1 MNEKPKLDPAFDSGI
16 SQRLHEGSLFEQA
29 AHGAELEEFLSE
41 SPESLSIPKLTL
53 RHPDEFDDEVE
64 AEFEASVGDVTLPT
78 ADVPVAS
85 DDDDDSWPWNS
96 SDLGGKRASTLVEDQ
111 DIELEIPRTPG
122 GRELLAADEDE
133 DADIDRPMDDGVTPA
148 LFSAPHHEDDHSA
161 IEDVVLSMPIMQTPI
176 EQTLSAFARDME
188 ETADAY
194 GAGSA
199 SNSED
204 PAEHDIESAE
214 VAESVNL
221 AQDNPPNRPA
231 RAVVIAANQP
241 ETTPAA
247 ESPEVAA
254 VMVAESVTAS
264 ASRPVAT
271 PKRIGSGQL
280 VPARLTWKPGD
291 PFGDSGGASRRR
303 FRWDVMLTSAGIT
316 AACGMFCIWVL
327 RTLLA

>member
-1 MNEKPKLDPAFDSGI
+1 MNEKPRLDPAFDSGI
-16 SQRLHEGSLFEQA
+16 SQRLHAGSLFDQA
-29 AHGAELEEFLSE
+29 TGGDELEEFLSD
-41 SPESLSIPKLTL
+41 SSESLSIPKLTL
-53 RHPDEFDDEVE
+53 RHPEEFDDDVE
-64 AEFEASVGDVTLPT
+64 AEFEAAVRDVTLPT
-78 ADVPVAS
+78 ADAPTTS
-85 DDDDDSWPWNS
+85 DDDSWPWNS
-96 SDLGGKRASTLVEDQ
+96 TDLGGKRPSAQIEDEE
-111 DIELEIPRTPG
+111 IELEIPGSSG
-122 GRELLAADEDE
+122 GGDLLAADEDGDLDLAME
-133 DADIDRPMDDGVTPA
+133 EGVAPA

-176 EQTLSAFARDME
+176 EETLSAFARDME

-194 GAGSA
+194 GARSA
-199 SNSED
+199 SQSDAIEID
-204 PAEHDIESAE
+204 AEPTEA
-214 VAESVNL
+214 AESVAP
-221 AQDNPPNRPA
+221 AQDNPPSRPA
-231 RAVVIAANQP
+231 PALVIAASQP

-254 VMVAESVTAS
+254 VMAAESATAS

-291 PFGDSGGASRRR
+291 PFGDSGGVSRRR